1 MWNNWIDGASN
12 TRSNPKAMIIEQIE
26 GGDIAHLYPRL
37 SLLDPP
43 LFILHSGMEPRTDTE
58 YPLARY
64 SFMGW
69 SPFAVLSAKRDE
81 VRLCRCDGSTLSWH
95 GDPFEALRGLLK
107 RWNLPNIPQT
117 PLPAGAVG
125 YLAYDLK
132 AFTEP
137 VSPHPNDDLN
147 LPDMF
152 LAFYDAVITFDHAHK
167 RLIVTSTGLP
177 ESGER
182 ARIKARERMEEMLNF
197 ILSGPAALEKLY
209 LSHPFGELVSS
220 FSKPDYVRAIEE
232 VKGYIAA
239 GDIYQANIAQRF
251 SLGWE
256 GNALGLFLKLSEIN
270 PAPFSAY
277 LDPGGF
283 QVVSSSPERFLRFD
297 PATRL
302 IHTRPI
308 KGTRPRGE
316 GMGQE
321 LMRSEKDSAE
331 HIMIVDLERNDL
343 GKIAEI
349 GSVWVPEL
357 KVLEPF
363 PTVYHL
369 TSTVEAKVKK
379 GCDLVDI
386 LRATFPGGSITG
398 APKIRAMEIIDEV
411 EPVGRSIYTGSIG
424 YLSFSGHMDLN
435 IVIRTIFVLEGRVHF
450 YVGGGIVADSDPEM
464 EYQET
469 LDKGKALVEALCRMD
484 MSG

>member
-1 MWNNWIDGASN
+1 
-12 TRSNPKAMIIEQIE
+12 MIVKRIE
-26 GGDIAHLYPRL
+26 GGDIARLYPKL
-37 SLLDPP
+37 SLLNPP
-43 LFILHSGMEPRTDTE
+43 LFILHSGMEPRPGTG

-69 SPFAVLSAKRDE
+69 SPFAVLSARRDE
-81 VRLCRCDGSTLSWH
+81 IKLCRCDGSVLSWR
-95 GDPFEALRGLLK
+95 GDPFEALRKFMGE
-107 RWNLPNIPQT
+107 WSLPNIPQT
-117 PLPAGAVG
+117 PLPGGGVG

-137 VSPHPNDDLN
+137 VPPHPNDDLN

-152 LAFYDAVITFDHAHK
+152 FAFYDAVITFDHLRK
-167 RLIVTSTGLP
+167 ELILTSTGLP
-177 ESGER
+177 EIGKR
-182 ARIKARERMEEMLNF
+182 AGIKAQKRMEEMMSF
-197 ILSGPAALEKLY
+197 ILSGPAEVEKLY
-209 LSHPFGELVSS
+209 LSHPFGELLSS
-220 FSKPDYVRAIEE
+220 FSKPDYVRAIEK
-232 VKGYIAA
+232 VKDYIAA

-256 GNALGLFLKLSEIN
+256 GNALGLFLKLNGLN

-277 LDPGGF
+277 LDTGGF
-283 QVVSSSPERFLRFD
+283 QIVSSSPERFLRFD

-316 GMGQE
+316 GMGEE

-343 GKIAEI
+343 GRIAEI

-369 TSTVEAKVKK
+369 TSTVEAKVKVEH
-379 GCDLVDI
+379 DLVDI
-386 LRATFPGGSITG
+386 LKATFPGGSITG
-398 APKIRAMEIIDEV
+398 APKIRAMQIIDEI
-411 EPVGRSIYTGSIG
+411 EPVGRSVYTGSIG

-435 IVIRTIFVLEGRVHF
+435 IVIRTIFVLGGRVHF

-469 LDKGKALVEALCRMD
+469 LDKGKALVEALCRVD
-484 MSG
+484 TFG